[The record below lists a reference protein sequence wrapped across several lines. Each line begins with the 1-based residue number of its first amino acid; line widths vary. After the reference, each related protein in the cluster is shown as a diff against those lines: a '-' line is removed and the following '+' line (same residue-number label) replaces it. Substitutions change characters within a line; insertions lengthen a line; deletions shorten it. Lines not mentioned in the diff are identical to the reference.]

1 MERNTVLITGANSGI
16 GLAAVKLFLM
26 KGFFVFAHYNNS
38 SHNLKQLDHDNILMI
53 QGDLFYPEKAEAII
67 DRCVDT
73 KGKLGV
79 LINNA
84 GTFSISKNIEDVRQE
99 DFDYVMNVNLR
110 APFLLS
116 QFAMKHMRR
125 NKFGRIINISSI
137 GVKYGGSPN
146 SATYTISK
154 AALETMTISFAKAGA
169 PHNVLVNALR
179 VGVTDTD
186 FHKRNPKKKLN
197 SRTDLVPLKR
207 LAEPAEI
214 ANTIFFLASEESS
227 FITGSVITVA
237 GGE

>member
-1 MERNTVLITGANSGI
+1 
-16 GLAAVKLFLM
+16 
-26 KGFFVFAHYNNS
+26 
-38 SHNLKQLDHDNILMI
+38 
-53 QGDLFYPEKAEAII
+53 
-67 DRCVDT
+67 
-73 KGKLGV
+73 
-79 LINNA
+79 
-84 GTFSISKNIEDVRQE
+84 
-99 DFDYVMNVNLR
+99 
-110 APFLLS
+110 
-116 QFAMKHMRR
+116 
-125 NKFGRIINISSI
+125 
-137 GVKYGGSPN
+137 
-146 SATYTISK
+146 
-154 AALETMTISFAKAGA
+154 LETMTISFAKAGA